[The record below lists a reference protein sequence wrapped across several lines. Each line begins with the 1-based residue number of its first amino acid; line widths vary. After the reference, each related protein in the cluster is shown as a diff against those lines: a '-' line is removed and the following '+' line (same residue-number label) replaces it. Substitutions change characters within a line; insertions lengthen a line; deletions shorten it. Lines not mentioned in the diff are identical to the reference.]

1 MTGENLGPVRVGIA
15 GLGRSGWGIHANAL
29 AQLEGHFNVAAVCDP
44 ERSRQKEAKDRFGC
58 ETWDDIDQLVADKTI
73 ELIVVAT
80 PSHLHVG
87 DASKSMQ
94 AGKHV
99 IVEKPMAIDLAG
111 VDEMIAVSKET
122 GRLLTVNQNYRYHPD
137 FLKIKEIVDSGI
149 LGRIIQIR
157 MTGDSFRR
165 RWDWQTLKK
174 YGGGDLNNKGAHT
187 VDWAILFFD
196 DPEPEIFCHMETTP
210 LSAGDAESHIK
221 ILIKPNDGPV
231 IDIEFANA
239 CAYPQDD
246 WLLMGTQG
254 TLVCDRRTIRWKY
267 FDPAEA
273 PPLVLDEKPTP
284 DRSYNSEELPWEEQS
299 FSPNLDFA
307 RGMLPLY
314 TDLFDAIRN
323 GADLAIPPDS
333 VRRQVAILER
343 CRELSPV

>member
-1 MTGENLGPVRVGIA
+1 MTDTNHDPVRVGIA

-29 AQLEGHFNVAAVCDP
+29 SKLDDHFSVVAVCDP
-44 ERSRQKEAKDRFGC
+44 DHSRQQEAKDRFGC
-58 ETWDDIDQLVADKTI
+58 TTYNNIDRLISDETI
-73 ELIVVAT
+73 ELVVVAT
-80 PSHLHVG
+80 PSHLHVS
-87 DASKSMQ
+87 DTSKAMK

-99 IVEKPMAIDLAG
+99 IVEKPMAVDLTG
-111 VDEMIAVSKET
+111 VNEMIAASEET
-122 GRLLTVNQNYRYHPD
+122 GRLLTVNQNYRYHTD
-137 FLKIKEIVDSGI
+137 FLKIKEIVDAGV

-221 ILIKPNDGPV
+221 ILIKPNDGPL

-246 WLLMGTQG
+246 WLFMGTKG
-254 TLVCDRRTIRWKY
+254 TLICDRKTIRWKY
-267 FDPAEA
+267 FDPDEA
-273 PPLVLDEKPTP
+273 PPLVLDENPTP
-284 DRSYNSEELPWEEQS
+284 DRSYNNEELLWVEQS
-299 FSPNLDFA
+299 YAPNTDFS
-307 RGMLPLY
+307 RCMRPLY
-314 TDLFDAIRN
+314 TDLYAAIRN
-323 GADLAIPPDS
+323 GAPLAITPQS

-343 CRELSPV
+343 CRELSPI